1 MRYVAV
7 PTGVAT
13 NDQASRADATGQ
25 VPERVVAEDTGNPSR
40 HCLKMVPDGAGMLIL
55 ARRPFPSP
63 QPYAEVGPYSFAPTA
78 VRKMAPRWCRKFS
91 PRRTTSCVGT
101 GQMTGS
107 SMALVRWY
115 QPQDPFAR

>member
-40 HCLKMVPDGAGMLIL
+40 HCLKMV
-55 ARRPFPSP
+55 
-63 QPYAEVGPYSFAPTA
+63 PYSFAPTA